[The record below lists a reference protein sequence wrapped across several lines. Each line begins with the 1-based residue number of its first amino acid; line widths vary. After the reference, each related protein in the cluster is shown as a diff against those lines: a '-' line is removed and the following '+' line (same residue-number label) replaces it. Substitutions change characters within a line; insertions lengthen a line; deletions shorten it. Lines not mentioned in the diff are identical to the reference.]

1 MTYKWNTLYLNST
14 SSTLKRVKRKELKVI
29 TTPLYILSA
38 FDETVRESQPHRDCG
53 DLIGGPWDAAN
64 AAEHHHSVLSRYP
77 AVPAVTEVFK
87 HKYASKNEIEA
98 YGLTR
103 LIIRDFQAFL
113 VPTQAET
120 AMGPPLRV

>member
-53 DLIGGPWDAAN
+53 DLIGGPWDATN
-64 AAEHHHSVLSRYP
+64 AIEHHHSGCAIPLFRCSGGHRGVQAQNMPRKTKVRYM
-77 AVPAVTEVFK
+77 A
-87 HKYASKNEIEA
+87 
-98 YGLTR
+98 
-103 LIIRDFQAFL
+103 
-113 VPTQAET
+113 
-120 AMGPPLRV
+120 